1 VGTKNGLSGLPE
13 KGELLPKFR
22 VALSADFL
30 KPDGS
35 PALEDF
41 NLEPLRSDERVE
53 VGTVRALDNVIP
65 ASELE
70 TYDALILLAHQ
81 LRASSLPRSRRLGV
95 VARFGVGYDTV
106 DVEALADAGIAT
118 VITPGGV
125 QRPVAVSIL
134 AFMLALM
141 HRLPAKDRL
150 ARQGAAGFL
159 EPSPPIGVGI
169 PGKTLGTIGL
179 GNIGSEM
186 VRIMRPLGL
195 TFIAHD
201 PNVDEARA
209 RDLGVSLVD
218 LETVFRAS
226 DILTINCP
234 LTESTRGLV
243 NTERLAMMK
252 PTAFLINT
260 ARGAIVDQAALTDAL
275 LARRIA
281 GAGLDV
287 FDPEPPRSDDPLFGL
302 DTVVLAPHNIA
313 MTDEL
318 VSQCGS
324 LVIQAV
330 LDVMH
335 GRDPSGIVSRRVVE
349 HPEWRWRLK
358 DNRSKFGGGV

>member
-1 VGTKNGLSGLPE
+1 M
-13 KGELLPKFR
+13 PKFR

-35 PALEDF
+35 PALADF
-41 NLEPLRSDERVE
+41 HLEPLRSNKRVE
-53 VGTVRALDNVIP
+53 LGTVRALDDVIP

-70 TYDALILLAHQ
+70 HYDALILLAHH
-81 LRASSLPRSRRLGV
+81 LRASSLPQSRRLGV

-106 DVEALADAGIAT
+106 DVEALAETGVAT

-125 QRPVAVSIL
+125 QRPVAVGIL
-134 AFMLALM
+134 AFVLALM
-141 HRLPAKDRL
+141 HKVLAKDKL
-150 ARQGAAGFL
+150 ARRGAPGFL
-159 EPSPPIGVGI
+159 DPGAPIGIGI
-169 PGKTLGTIGL
+169 TGKTLGTIGL

-195 TFIAHD
+195 TFVAHD
-201 PNVDEARA
+201 PNVDDARA
-209 RDLGVSLVD
+209 RELGVSLVD

-243 NTERLAMMK
+243 NAARLAMMK

-260 ARGAIVDQAALTDAL
+260 ARGAIVDQAALTEAL

-287 FDPEPPRSDDPLFGL
+287 FDPEPLRSDDPLLGL
-302 DTVVLAPHNIA
+302 DTVVLAPHSVA

-318 VSQCGS
+318 ISQCGA
-324 LVIQAV
+324 LVIRAV

-335 GRDPSGIVSRRVVE
+335 GREPQGIVSRRAVE
-349 HPEWRWRLK
+349 HPEWRRRLD
-358 DNRSKFGGGV
+358 DNRANFGGGVQKGPV